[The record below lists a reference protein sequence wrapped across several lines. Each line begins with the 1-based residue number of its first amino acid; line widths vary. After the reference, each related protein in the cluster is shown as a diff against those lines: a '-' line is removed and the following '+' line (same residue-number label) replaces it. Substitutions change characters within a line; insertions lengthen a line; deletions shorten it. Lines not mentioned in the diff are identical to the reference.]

1 MVVKTLVI
9 APEYVS
15 FYVAGRR
22 EVAPVVDHDY
32 GRIAATRDCITVPSL
47 YANDGDTTVVVGP
60 LSELHQTLAPDH
72 DGLLD
77 TPHRLLMLSDA
88 LTDIADI
95 PVGSTRTH
103 IRIWVNHPTQP
114 DHVVIGW
121 ADG

>member
-1 MVVKTLVI
+1 MVVKTFVI

-22 EVAPVVDHDY
+22 EVTPPIDFDY

-47 YANDGDTTVVVGP
+47 YSNDGDTTVVVGP
-60 LSELHQTLAPDH
+60 LSELNQTLAPDH

-88 LTDIADI
+88 LIDIADI
-95 PVGSTRTH
+95 PVSSTRTH

>member
-1 MVVKTLVI
+1 MVVKTFVI

-22 EVAPVVDHDY
+22 EVTPPIDFDY

-60 LSELHQTLAPDH
+60 LSELNQTLAPDH
-72 DGLLD
+72 NGLLD

-95 PVGSTRTH
+95 PVGSKRTRIH
-103 IRIWVNHPTQP
+103 IWVNHPTEP
-114 DHVVIGW
+114 DQVVIGW

>member
-1 MVVKTLVI
+1 MVVRTLVI

-22 EVAPVVDHDY
+22 EVTPPIDLDY
-32 GRIAATRDCITVPSL
+32 GRISAAVDCVTVPSR
-47 YANDGDTTVVVGP
+47 YANDGDTTVIVGP
-60 LSELHQTLAPDH
+60 LSELNQMSAPDH
-72 DGLLD
+72 DGILE

-88 LTDIADI
+88 LSDIADI
-95 PVGSTRTH
+95 PVGGVRTR
-103 IRIWVNHPTQP
+103 IRIWVNHPTEP